1 MLTDLAGFVK
11 EFLFEI
17 TFDYIAAEFYR
28 FKTKNRIFMFKI
40 IKESFETKKKR
51 AKKIIALLK
60 KEYPEAKCSLNFKNP
75 LELMVA
81 TILSA
86 QCTDARVNIVTRT
99 LFKKYRKAQDYLKV
113 TQKELEEDIRSTGFF
128 RNKAKAI
135 QNACKNIR
143 EKFGGKVP
151 KTMEELTSL
160 NGIGRKTANVILG
173 NAYGIP
179 SGIAVDTH
187 VTRLS
192 HRLGLSYAKTPEK
205 IEQDLM
211 HLVPKR
217 DWILF
222 PHLMIFHGRKICQAR
237 NPKCTQC
244 RLNKICPS
252 SLA

>member
-1 MLTDLAGFVK
+1 
-11 EFLFEI
+11 
-17 TFDYIAAEFYR
+17 
-28 FKTKNRIFMFKI
+28 MFKV
-40 IKESFETKKKR
+40 IKESFEGKKKR
-51 AKKIIALLK
+51 TKKIIALLK
-60 KEYPEAKCSLNFKNP
+60 KEYPTAKCSLDFKNP
-75 LELMVA
+75 LELMIA

-86 QCTDARVNIVTRT
+86 QCTDARVNIVTKT
-99 LFKKYRKAQDYLKV
+99 LFKKYRQPQNYYRV
-113 TQKELEEDIRSTGFF
+113 PQKELEEDIRSTGFF

-135 QNACKNIR
+135 QSACKTIV

-151 KTMEELTSL
+151 KTMEDLTSL

-192 HRLGLSYAKTPEK
+192 KRLGLSYSKTAEK
-205 IEQDLM
+205 IEQDL
-211 HLVPKR
+211 HQLVPKS

-222 PHLMIFHGRKICQAR
+222 PHLLIWHGRKVCQAR
-237 NPKCTQC
+237 SPKCEKC
-244 RLNKICPS
+244 VLNKICPS

>member
-1 MLTDLAGFVK
+1 
-11 EFLFEI
+11 
-17 TFDYIAAEFYR
+17 
-28 FKTKNRIFMFKI
+28 MFKI
-40 IKESFETKKKR
+40 IKESFESKKKR
-51 AKKIIALLK
+51 TKKIMALLK
-60 KEYPEAKCSLNFKNP
+60 KEYPTAKCSLNFRNP

-86 QCTDARVNIVTRT
+86 QCTDVRVNIVTKT
-99 LFKKYRKAQDYLKV
+99 LFKKYRKPQDYYKV
-113 TQKELEEDIRSTGFF
+113 PQQELEQDIRSTGFY

-135 QNACKNIR
+135 QSACRAIV

-205 IEQDLM
+205 IEQELM
-211 HLVPKR
+211 KLVPQSDLGTNCCKSCS
-217 DWILF
+217 
-222 PHLMIFHGRKICQAR
+222 IFSAV
-237 NPKCTQC
+237 
-244 RLNKICPS
+244 
-252 SLA
+252 LA

>member
-1 MLTDLAGFVK
+1 
-11 EFLFEI
+11 
-17 TFDYIAAEFYR
+17 
-28 FKTKNRIFMFKI
+28 MFKI
-40 IKESFETKKKR
+40 IKESFESKKKR
-51 AKKIIALLK
+51 TRKIIALLK
-60 KEYPEAKCSLNFKNP
+60 KEYPDAKCSLNFRKP

-86 QCTDARVNIVTRT
+86 QCTDVRVNIVTKT
-99 LFKKYRKAQDYLKV
+99 LFKKYRRPQDYYKV
-113 TQKELEEDIRSTGFF
+113 PPKELEEDIRSTGFF

-135 QNACKNIR
+135 QWACKVIA
-143 EKFGGKVP
+143 EKYTGKVP

-173 NAYGIP
+173 NAYGIA

-205 IEQDLM
+205 IELELM
-211 HLVPKR
+211 KLVPQS

-222 PHLMIFHGRKICQAR
+222 PHLLIWHGRKICQAR
-237 NPKCTQC
+237 SPKCEKC
-244 RLNKICPS
+244 VLNKICPS

>member
-1 MLTDLAGFVK
+1 
-11 EFLFEI
+11 
-17 TFDYIAAEFYR
+17 
-28 FKTKNRIFMFKI
+28 MFKI
-40 IKESFETKKKR
+40 IKESFKTKQKR
-51 AKKIIALLK
+51 TRKIIALLK
-60 KEYPEAKCSLNFKNP
+60 KEYPTARCSLNFKNP

-86 QCTDARVNIVTRT
+86 QCTDVRVNIVTKT
-99 LFKKYRKAQDYLKV
+99 LFKKYRKPQDYYKV
-113 TQKELEEDIRSTGFF
+113 PQKELEEDIRSTGFF

-135 QNACKNIR
+135 QLACKVIA

-192 HRLGLSYAKTPEK
+192 KRLGLSYAKTPEK
-205 IEQDLM
+205 IEQELLK
-211 HLVPKR
+211 LVPQS

-222 PHLMIFHGRKICQAR
+222 PHLLIWLGRKICQAR
-237 NPKCTQC
+237 NPKCPQC
-244 RLNKICPS
+244 VLNKICPS

>member
-1 MLTDLAGFVK
+1 
-11 EFLFEI
+11 
-17 TFDYIAAEFYR
+17 
-28 FKTKNRIFMFKI
+28 MFKI
-40 IKESFETKKKR
+40 IRESFEFKKKR
-51 AKKIIALLK
+51 ARRIVALLK
-60 KEYPEAKCSLNFKNP
+60 KEYPTAKCSLNFKNP
-75 LELMVA
+75 LELMIA

-86 QCTDARVNIVTRT
+86 QCTDVRVNIVTKT
-99 LFKKYRKAQDYLKV
+99 LFKKYRQPLDYYKV
-113 TQKELEEDIRSTGFF
+113 PQKELEEDIRSTGFF

-135 QNACKNIR
+135 QTACRAIV
-143 EKFGGKVP
+143 EKFGGRVP

-173 NAYGIP
+173 NAYGVS

-205 IEQDLM
+205 IELELM
-211 HLVPKR
+211 KLVPQS

-222 PHLMIFHGRKICQAR
+222 PHLLIWHGRKICQAR
-237 NPKCTQC
+237 SPKCTQC
-244 RLNKICPS
+244 VLNKICPS

>member
-1 MLTDLAGFVK
+1 
-11 EFLFEI
+11 
-17 TFDYIAAEFYR
+17 
-28 FKTKNRIFMFKI
+28 MFKI
-40 IKESFETKKKR
+40 IKESFESKKKR
-51 AKKIIALLK
+51 TRKIIALLK
-60 KEYPEAKCSLNFKNP
+60 KEYPDAKCSLNFRKP

-86 QCTDARVNIVTRT
+86 QCTDVRVNIVTKT
-99 LFKKYRKAQDYLKV
+99 LFKKYRRPQDYYKV
-113 TQKELEEDIRSTGFF
+113 PPKELEEDIRSTGFF

-135 QNACKNIR
+135 QSACKVIA
-143 EKFGGKVP
+143 EKYRGKVP

-160 NGIGRKTANVILG
+160 SGIGRKTANVILG
-173 NAYGIP
+173 NAYGIA

-205 IEQDLM
+205 IEQELM
-211 HLVPKR
+211 KLVPQS

-222 PHLMIFHGRKICQAR
+222 PHLLIWHGRKICQAR
-237 NPKCTQC
+237 NPKCPQC
-244 RLNKICPS
+244 VLNKICPS

>member
-1 MLTDLAGFVK
+1 
-11 EFLFEI
+11 
-17 TFDYIAAEFYR
+17 
-28 FKTKNRIFMFKI
+28 MFKI
-40 IKESFETKKKR
+40 IRESFETKKKR

-60 KEYPEAKCSLNFKNP
+60 KEYPDAKCSLNFKNP

-86 QCTDARVNIVTRT
+86 QCTDARVNIVTKT
-99 LFKKYRKAQDYLKV
+99 LFKKYRKTQDYYKV
-113 TQKELEEDIRSTGFF
+113 PQEEFEQDIKSTGFF

-135 QNACKNIR
+135 QSACKVIA
-143 EKFGGKVP
+143 EKYRGKVP

-173 NAYGIP
+173 NAYGIA

-205 IEQDLM
+205 IELE
-211 HLVPKR
+211 LIKIVPQS

-222 PHLMIFHGRKICQAR
+222 PHLLIWHGRKICQAR
-237 NPKCTQC
+237 SPKCTQC
-244 RLNKICPS
+244 VLNKICPS

>member
-1 MLTDLAGFVK
+1 
-11 EFLFEI
+11 
-17 TFDYIAAEFYR
+17 
-28 FKTKNRIFMFKI
+28 MFKI
-40 IKESFETKKKR
+40 IRESFEPKKKR
-51 AKKIIALLK
+51 TKGIMGLLK
-60 KEYPEAKCSLNFKNP
+60 KEYPTAKCSLNFRNP

-86 QCTDARVNIVTRT
+86 QCTDVRVNIVTKT
-99 LFKKYRKAQDYLKV
+99 LFKKYRQPQNYYKV
-113 TQKELEEDIRSTGFF
+113 PQKELEEDIRSTGFY

-135 QNACKNIR
+135 QWACKAIV

-151 KTMEELTSL
+151 KTMEDLTSL

-192 HRLGLSYAKTPEK
+192 KRLGLSYAKTPQK
-205 IEQDLM
+205 IEQELM
-211 HLVPKR
+211 KLVPKS

-222 PHLMIFHGRKICQAR
+222 PHLLIWHGRKICQAR

-244 RLNKICPS
+244 VLNKICPS

>member
-1 MLTDLAGFVK
+1 
-11 EFLFEI
+11 
-17 TFDYIAAEFYR
+17 
-28 FKTKNRIFMFKI
+28 MFKI
-40 IKESFETKKKR
+40 IKESFEFKKKR
-51 AKKIIALLK
+51 TRRIIAILK
-60 KEYPEAKCSLNFKNP
+60 KEYPGAKCSLNFRNP

-86 QCTDARVNIVTRT
+86 QCTDVRVNIVTKT
-99 LFKKYRKAQDYLKV
+99 LFKKYRQPQDYYKV
-113 TQKELEEDIRSTGFF
+113 PQKELEEDIRSTGFF

-135 QNACKNIR
+135 QSACKVIA
-143 EKFGGKVP
+143 EKYRGKVP

-160 NGIGRKTANVILG
+160 SGIGRKTANVILG
-173 NAYGIP
+173 NGYGIA

-205 IEQDLM
+205 IEQELM
-211 HLVPKR
+211 KLVPQS

-222 PHLMIFHGRKICQAR
+222 PHLLIWHGRKICQAR
-237 NPKCTQC
+237 NPKCPQC
-244 RLNKICPS
+244 VLNKICPS

>member
-1 MLTDLAGFVK
+1 
-11 EFLFEI
+11 
-17 TFDYIAAEFYR
+17 
-28 FKTKNRIFMFKI
+28 MFKI
-40 IKESFETKKKR
+40 IRESFETKKKR

-60 KEYPEAKCSLNFKNP
+60 KEYPDAKCSLNFKNP

-86 QCTDARVNIVTRT
+86 QCTDARVNIVTKT
-99 LFKKYRKAQDYLKV
+99 LFKKYRKTQDYYKV
-113 TQKELEEDIRSTGFF
+113 PQEEFEQDIKSTGFF

-135 QNACKNIR
+135 QSACKVIA
-143 EKFGGKVP
+143 EKYRGKVP

-173 NAYGIP
+173 NAYGIA

-205 IEQDLM
+205 IELELM
-211 HLVPKR
+211 KLVPQS

-222 PHLMIFHGRKICQAR
+222 PHLLIWHGRKICQAR
-237 NPKCTQC
+237 NPKSPQC
-244 RLNKICPS
+244 VLNKICPS

>member
-1 MLTDLAGFVK
+1 
-11 EFLFEI
+11 
-17 TFDYIAAEFYR
+17 
-28 FKTKNRIFMFKI
+28 MFKI
-40 IKESFETKKKR
+40 IRESFETKKKR

-60 KEYPEAKCSLNFKNP
+60 KEYPDAKCSLNFKNP

-86 QCTDARVNIVTRT
+86 QCTDARVNIVTKT
-99 LFKKYRKAQDYLKV
+99 LFKKYRKTQDYYKV
-113 TQKELEEDIRSTGFF
+113 PQEEFEQDIKSTGFF

-135 QNACKNIR
+135 QSACKVIA
-143 EKFGGKVP
+143 EKYRGKVP

-173 NAYGIP
+173 NAYGIA

-205 IEQDLM
+205 IEQELM
-211 HLVPKR
+211 KLVPQS

-222 PHLMIFHGRKICQAR
+222 PHLLIWHGRKICQAR
-237 NPKCTQC
+237 NPKSPQC
-244 RLNKICPS
+244 VLNKICPS

>member
-1 MLTDLAGFVK
+1 
-11 EFLFEI
+11 
-17 TFDYIAAEFYR
+17 
-28 FKTKNRIFMFKI
+28 MFKI
-40 IKESFETKKKR
+40 IRESFETKKKR
-51 AKKIIALLK
+51 TRKIIALLK
-60 KEYPEAKCSLNFKNP
+60 KEYPDAKCSLNFKNP

-86 QCTDARVNIVTRT
+86 QCTDARVNIVTKT
-99 LFKKYRKAQDYLKV
+99 LFKKYRKPQDYYKV
-113 TQKELEEDIRSTGFF
+113 PQEEFEQDIKSTGFF

-135 QNACKNIR
+135 QSACKVIA
-143 EKFGGKVP
+143 EKYTGKVP

-173 NAYGIP
+173 NAYGIA

-205 IEQDLM
+205 IEQELM
-211 HLVPKR
+211 KLVPQS

-222 PHLMIFHGRKICQAR
+222 PHLLIWHGRKICQAR
-237 NPKCTQC
+237 NPKSPQC
-244 RLNKICPS
+244 VLNKICPS